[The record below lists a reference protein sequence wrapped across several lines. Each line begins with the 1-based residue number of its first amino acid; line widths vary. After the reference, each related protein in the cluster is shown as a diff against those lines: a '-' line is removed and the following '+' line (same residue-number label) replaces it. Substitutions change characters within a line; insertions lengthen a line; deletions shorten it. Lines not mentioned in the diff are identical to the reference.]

1 MGNITVVF
9 VVCLIIW
16 VGIFL
21 YLLQLD
27 KQIKKIKKKIEFQED
42 FLKDKR

>member
-27 KQIKKIKKKIEFQED
+27 KQLKKIKKKIEFQED
-42 FLKDKR
+42 FLKIKR

>member
-16 VGIFL
+16 IGIFL

>member
-27 KQIKKIKKKIEFQED
+27 KQLKKIKKKIEFQED

>member
-1 MGNITVVF
+1 MENITVVF

>member
-16 VGIFL
+16 IGIFL

-42 FLKDKR
+42 FLEDKR